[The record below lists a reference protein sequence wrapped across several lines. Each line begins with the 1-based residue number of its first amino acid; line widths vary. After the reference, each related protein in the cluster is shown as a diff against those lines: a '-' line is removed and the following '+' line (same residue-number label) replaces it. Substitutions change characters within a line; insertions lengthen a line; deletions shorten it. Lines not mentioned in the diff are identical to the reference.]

1 VSLRTALALGALLT
15 GSAATAEHA
24 AGQGLLFRQL
34 KVADGLS
41 DSRVQALSQDRL
53 GFVWIATADGL
64 DRYDGNGFRV
74 FRHHPD
80 DPASLGPGMPR
91 TLAEGRDGALW
102 VGLVGGGLSI
112 FDPRT
117 ESFTHLV
124 HDPSDPASLSND
136 FVETLAQ
143 DGEGAMWV
151 GTMGGGL
158 NRVDPATRRVTR
170 YRHDPKD
177 ASSLAQDAVS
187 TLLVDRSGAL
197 WVGTSDS
204 GLDRLVEGADGSV
217 RFVHFR
223 HDPSDRRSID
233 SDHITSLLETQD
245 GSLWVGTWDRGVQR
259 LDGGRTRFTRVEGPP
274 GGQRVKD
281 LVQDPQGAVWIA
293 SWGGGITRVDPATG
307 RFDQF
312 LPDATRPGSLG
323 HAVATSLLLDRN
335 GLLWIG
341 TVGGGL
347 SVTDLHTKPFVR
359 YPSRG
364 PGALSDPNVRSV
376 LADRR
381 GDVWVGTAG
390 DGLNRVL
397 RPSGRVTWYRHDP
410 TDPHSLADNAVW
422 SLLEDREGTLWV
434 GTYGGLD
441 RLDRKTGRFAHL
453 RHRTGD
459 AESLSDNTVYAL
471 HEDGAGRLWV
481 GTWNGLNLLDRRT
494 GGFRLYRSGR
504 DQQQVVWAISGDPAG
519 FLWLSMGQQLVR
531 FHPETGVFEPVVVDP
546 RRPDNLGVG
555 FIWAVKRD
563 GAGRIW
569 LGTSVGLV
577 ELIPGLSGAP
587 ARLRRFGP
595 EQGLPDA
602 AVPSIEPA
610 DGLLWLGTT
619 QGLVRF
625 DPERGEARR
634 YDAND
639 GLADESFGTG
649 SFQTTGGEMF
659 FGATGGLT
667 SFRPDEIK
675 DDTSPFPVL
684 LTGVRL
690 SHNPIRVGPGSV
702 LQRAPFLTD
711 AIDLP
716 YGALTLT
723 FEFAA
728 LHFRLPER
736 NRFRYRLDGFD
747 DEWHEIGGGEHT
759 ATYTGLR
766 AGRYRFRVLGANAD
780 GVWSDRGPSV
790 ALWIQ
795 PPWWATWWFRGLA
808 IACVAVLLF
817 AAHRRRTR
825 TIETR
830 SRHLE
835 NEVRERQHAQEAAV
849 RSERQL
855 RLMADALP
863 VMIAYVDHGRR
874 IRFLNLASE
883 EWSGRSRGE
892 LEGRTI
898 EEVLP
903 VEAFASVREP
913 MEAVLEGTRMGFEL
927 NVGEPDARQRIAVT
941 LVPHTDGAARTLG
954 FYVLGQDITER
965 VRTQEE
971 LHRRQDQI
979 AHASRV
985 STLGEMASAL
995 AHELNQPLTAVL
1007 ANAHS
1012 ILRTRAMSGGAPVGS
1027 DVEETLRDIADDS
1040 ARAGEIIRRMR
1051 EFIRKGPSRRT
1062 PLDVNQ
1068 AIRGVE
1074 ALIHAVALEG
1084 AAALELDLASVLPT
1098 SVGDT
1103 IQVQQVVLNLV
1114 RNGIEAMSSLPSRER
1129 RMVIRSRHEGGT
1141 IVVTVEDSGPPLP
1154 ADVFE
1159 RLFVPFYTTKT
1170 TGLGMGLSISRSIIQ
1185 AHGGAI
1191 DARRG
1196 DDRGLCVRF
1205 TLPVG
1210 EETALVGAP
1219 ASTGVGTT

>member
-1 VSLRTALALGALLT
+1 
-15 GSAATAEHA
+15 
-24 AGQGLLFRQL
+24 
-34 KVADGLS
+34 
-41 DSRVQALSQDRL
+41 
-53 GFVWIATADGL
+53 
-64 DRYDGNGFRV
+64 
-74 FRHHPD
+74 
-80 DPASLGPGMPR
+80 MP
-91 TLAEGRDGALW
+91 
-102 VGLVGGGLSI
+102 S
-112 FDPRT
+112 
-117 ESFTHLV
+117 
-124 HDPSDPASLSND
+124 SLS
-136 FVETLAQ
+136 
-143 DGEGAMWV
+143 
-151 GTMGGGL
+151 
-158 NRVDPATRRVTR
+158 
-170 YRHDPKD
+170 
-177 ASSLAQDAVS
+177 
-187 TLLVDRSGAL
+187 
-197 WVGTSDS
+197 
-204 GLDRLVEGADGSV
+204 
-217 RFVHFR
+217 
-223 HDPSDRRSID
+223 
-233 SDHITSLLETQD
+233 
-245 GSLWVGTWDRGVQR
+245 
-259 LDGGRTRFTRVEGPP
+259 
-274 GGQRVKD
+274 
-281 LVQDPQGAVWIA
+281 
-293 SWGGGITRVDPATG
+293 
-307 RFDQF
+307 
-312 LPDATRPGSLG
+312 
-323 HAVATSLLLDRN
+323 HAIVTSLLLDRN

-341 TVGGGL
+341 TIGGGL
-347 SVTDLHTKPFVR
+347 NVTDLHAKPFVR

-376 LADRR
+376 LVDRK

-390 DGLNRVL
+390 DGLNRIA
-397 RPSGRVTWYRHDP
+397 RPGGRATPYRHDP
-410 TDPHSLADNAVW
+410 SDPGSLADNAVW
-422 SLLEDREGTLWV
+422 ALLEDREGELWV
-434 GTYGGLD
+434 GTYGGVD
-441 RLDRKTGRFAHL
+441 RFDRGTGRFVHHG
-453 RHRTGD
+453 HRAD
-459 AESLSDNTVYAL
+459 DPQSLSDNTVYAL

-494 GGFRLYRSGR
+494 GRFRVYRSGR
-504 DQQQVVWAISGDPAG
+504 GEQQIVWAIAGDPAG
-519 FLWLSMGQQLVR
+519 FLWLAMGQQLVR
-531 FHPETGVFEPVVVDP
+531 FHPDTGVFEPVLVDP

-555 FIWAVKRD
+555 FIWSVKRD
-563 GAGRIW
+563 HGGRLW

-577 ELIPGLSGAP
+577 ELVAGPGGAP
-587 ARLRRFGP
+587 SSLRRFGP

-602 AVPSIEPA
+602 AVASIEDA
-610 DGLLWLGTT
+610 DGLLWLGTSR
-619 QGLVRF
+619 GLVRF
-625 DPERGEARR
+625 DPDRGEARR
-634 YDAND
+634 YDTND
-639 GLADESFGTG
+639 GLADESFNCG
-649 SFQTTGGEMF
+649 SFQTADGEMF

-667 SFRPDEIK
+667 SFRPRAIK
-675 DDTSPFPVL
+675 DDTSAFPVL

-690 SHNPIRVGPGSV
+690 SHQPIPVGPGSV
-702 LQRAPFLTD
+702 LPRAPFLTD
-711 AIDLP
+711 SIELP
-716 YGALTLT
+716 HGALTLT

-766 AGRYRFRVLGANAD
+766 AGRYRFRVLGANPD

-795 PPWWATWWFRGLA
+795 PPWWATLWFRGLA
-808 IACVAVLLF
+808 VACVALLLF

-835 NEVRERQHAQEAAV
+835 SEVRERQHAQEAAV

-863 VMIAYVDHGRR
+863 VMIAYVDAERR

-892 LEGRTI
+892 LEGRTVDEILPI
-898 EEVLP
+898 EAL
-903 VEAFASVREP
+903 ASVREP
-913 MEAVLEGTRMGFEL
+913 MEVALEGTRMGFEL

-1012 ILRTRAMSGGAPVGS
+1012 ILRIQARRDSAPVGS
-1027 DVEETLRDIADDS
+1027 EVEETLRDIADDA

-1051 EFIRKGPSRRT
+1051 ELIRKGASRRT
-1062 PLDVNQ
+1062 PLDVNE

-1084 AAALELDLASVLPT
+1084 AVALELDLAPALPA

-1114 RNGIEAMSSLPSRER
+1114 RNGIEAMSSLPNRER
-1129 RMVIRSRHEGGT
+1129 RMVIRSRCEGDT
-1141 IVVTVEDSGPPLP
+1141 IVVTVEDSGPPL
-1154 ADVFE
+1154 ASDILE
-1159 RLFVPFYTTKT
+1159 RLFVPFYTTKS
-1170 TGLGMGLSISRSIIQ
+1170 TGLGMGLSISRSIVQ

-1191 DARRG
+1191 DAQRG
-1196 DDRGLCVRF
+1196 ADRGLRVRF
-1205 TLPVG
+1205 TLPVAA
-1210 EETALVGAP
+1210 EPAAVGARTSRG
-1219 ASTGVGTT
+1219 AGTT